1 MGGRGGAPGAR
12 PERRMGSAGAAE
24 PRGQP
29 RLQQQQEEEEE
40 EEEEPGSLERVEKS
54 RKKKKKKENQNK
66 EQTNKRTKMR
76 NPMAEASM
84 I

>member
-12 PERRMGSAGAAE
+12 PERRMGSVGAAE

-29 RLQQQQEEEEE
+29 RHRQQQEEEEE

-54 RKKKKKKENQNK
+54 SSC
-66 EQTNKRTKMR
+66 R
-76 NPMAEASM
+76 NFCSNPRPESLHGVPSSSFLQVVTP
-84 I
+84 